1 MINLLSGAIANGGFN
16 DAVAGQEPD
25 AVFDLIMYYADRN
38 LTQCKNCLQTATPKV
53 QLICPFS
60 REMKAFDDTC
70 VIRLAGEAAVSESE
84 LRFANGS
91 TPYTDSQGTSQ
102 VIYGLAQCTRDLNAS
117 ECMRCLTTLMA
128 GLSSSSPSNTYGT
141 AATAVPA
148 TPVDDSPTT
157 RFMFVFHV
165 KDQSPQPGLERD
177 QVLGVTAGSVAFV
190 IIKAREHK
198 LDVFDRGPLQDE
210 SFEEGTGPR
219 RFRCP
224 PLPPRLKRLIRFISF
239 CS

>member
-1 MINLLSGAIANGGFN
+1 MATMNATRWSLLS
-16 DAVAGQEPD
+16 
-25 AVFDLIMYYADRN
+25 
-38 LTQCKNCLQTATPKV
+38 
-53 QLICPFS
+53 
-60 REMKAFDDTC
+60 
-70 VIRLAGEAAVSESE
+70 RLAGEAAVSESE

-157 RFMFVFHV
+157 RSIATARPGEGSGARRDCGFRGFRHV
-165 KDQSPQPGLERD
+165 HRQLGLNWFLLHRR
-177 QVLGVTAGSVAFV
+177 S
-190 IIKAREHK
+190 IKAREHK

>member
-1 MINLLSGAIANGGFN
+1 MATMNATRWSPLS
-16 DAVAGQEPD
+16 
-25 AVFDLIMYYADRN
+25 
-38 LTQCKNCLQTATPKV
+38 
-53 QLICPFS
+53 
-60 REMKAFDDTC
+60 
-70 VIRLAGEAAVSESE
+70 RLAGEAAVSESE

-91 TPYTDSQGTSQ
+91 TPSTDSQGTSQ

-148 TPVDDSPTT
+148 TPVDDSPTK
-157 RFMFVFHV
+157 MFVFHV

-190 IIKAREHK
+190 MCTGILVWFLLHRRSIKAREHK
-198 LDVFDRGPLQDE
+198 LDVFDRDPLQDE